1 MEHAGKD
8 TQLLLEAQRDLI
20 DNANDQHERTWPKY
34 VILAVMSIAS
44 LAGLFALA
52 WKAIQHLKLLC

>member
-20 DNANDQHERTWPKY
+20 DSANQQNVRTWPRY
-34 VILAVMSIAS
+34 VLLAVMSIAS
-44 LAGLFALA
+44 LVGLFTLA
-52 WKAIQHLKLLC
+52 WQAVQHLKLLC